1 MLSGMLL
8 EREKELGGLGDLL
21 AHLDSTGGKV
31 VLIRGEAGIG
41 KSALVGGFLEALDD
55 EAHAYLGFCDDLLVP
70 RPLDPFWD
78 MARDE
83 PSLKEPLDDGDRPG
97 VLEAVLDLLSR
108 TLRPTVMVIEDTH
121 WADEATLDAIKYI
134 GRRVGRTN
142 GLLMLTYRDGE
153 VDYDHPLRG
162 VIGDL
167 PPQDVARIQLGG
179 LSLASVS
186 SIIGDS
192 EIDPRVV
199 LDATNGNPFLVTEMA
214 STDGDAVSAS
224 LQDSVMARVQKLSP
238 AAREMLKTISVIPEP
253 IPGLDV
259 LGLTGATEDRLDE
272 CVRRGL
278 LDTESGFVGFRHDLI
293 RRTIESTLTA
303 SERVAANQL
312 VLDGLPDETYD
323 THPCLIIHCAV
334 EANDIAR
341 VVDLAPRSARYAVS
355 MGSHRLA
362 VEDFRQLAPHL
373 ELLAADDKGPILED
387 WAREEFLIDNN
398 DEAIELNH
406 LALRHYR
413 ERGNV
418 SAESRILA
426 QAAHF
431 YENDGQRDQAEELAR
446 RAVDVL
452 GKNPNGSDLARAL
465 EVNAYLNTMAG
476 NVSIVPELVERTLEA
491 GGSDIDE
498 RILIRSLN
506 HRGIVANIAN
516 YPEGKSSLDEAWK
529 RAEAAEQWYEE
540 SRALFNHAW
549 AAVEFRD
556 LAIASDYVRRSI
568 ASAARHEL
576 PALEVYAEAMHARI
590 LELEGKWVQA
600 EDLARDLSDSWAL
613 SQMVALPILGVLEA
627 RTGRDSARATLT
639 QAWEMAVVADENQ
652 RLVPAAA
659 ALAEHAWIA
668 GDVEMPVSE
677 FKKVMT
683 EELDKGF
690 RYSPGAIAFW
700 LWKLGELEKAPDGIA
715 EPYRLVIEGKPRQAA
730 AIWEKK
736 GVPYERGL
744 ALTHGSEK
752 DRLKALEVFE
762 TLGATAVASKLR
774 KALRAEGVAVPR
786 GKGRDTRRHAAG
798 LTARQAEVLA
808 LLDEDLSNTEIADRL
823 FVSPRTVENHV
834 SAVLMKLD
842 SSTRDE
848 AVARARGDG
857 LLPIHG

>member
-1 MLSGMLL
+1 MLSGVLL
-8 EREKELGGLGDLL
+8 ERETELGVLEGLL

-41 KSALVGGFLEALDD
+41 KSALVGGFLERLDD
-55 EAHAYLGFCDDLLVP
+55 EAHIQLGFCDDLLVP

-78 MARDE
+78 MAREE

-121 WADEATLDAIKYI
+121 WADEATLDAIKYV

-142 GLLMLTYRDGE
+142 GLVVLTYRDGE

-167 PPQDVARIQLGG
+167 PPQNVARVQLAG
-179 LSLASVS
+179 LSLASVA

-192 EIDPRVV
+192 EIDPRIV
-199 LDATNGNPFLVTEMA
+199 LNATRGNPFLVTEMA
-214 STDGDAVSAS
+214 STAGDAVSAS
-224 LQDSVMARVQKLSP
+224 LQDSVMARVQKLS
-238 AAREMLKTISVIPEP
+238 AGAREMLKTISVIPEP

-278 LDTESGFVGFRHDLI
+278 LDTEGGFVGFRHDLI
-293 RRTIESTLTA
+293 RRTIESTLTS
-303 SERVAANQL
+303 SERVAANGL
-312 VLDGLPDETYD
+312 VLDGLPAETYE

-334 EANDIAR
+334 EANDIDR

-373 ELLAADDKGPILED
+373 ARLAPDDKGAILEE
-387 WAREEFLIDNN
+387 WAHEEFVVDNTT
-398 DEAIELNH
+398 EAIELND
-406 LALRHYR
+406 LALLHYR
-413 ERGNV
+413 ENGDK
-418 SAESRILA
+418 SAESRVLA

-431 YENDGQRDQAEELAR
+431 FENAGQRERAEDLAR
-446 RAVDVL
+446 QAVDVL
-452 GKNPNGSDLARAL
+452 GKNPGGADLARAL

-476 NVSIVPELVERTLEA
+476 NVAVVPELVDRTLEA
-491 GGSDIDE
+491 GGPDIDE

-516 YPEGKSSLDEAWK
+516 YPDGRASLDEAWK

-556 LAIASDYVRRSI
+556 LPIASDYIRRGI

-590 LELEGKWVQA
+590 LELEGKWADA

-639 QAWEMAVVADENQ
+639 RAWEMALVANENQ
-652 RLVPAAA
+652 RLAPAAA
-659 ALAEHAWIA
+659 AFAEHSWIYGGVEVPVA
-668 GDVEMPVSE
+668 GFER
-677 FKKVMT
+677 VMN

-700 LWKLGELEKAPDGIA
+700 LWKLGQLTEAPEGIA
-715 EPYRLVIEGKPRQAA
+715 EPYRLVIEGHHHEAA

-744 ALTHGSEK
+744 ALMHGDEK
-752 DRLKALEVFE
+752 ARLEALEIFE
-762 TLGATAVASKLR
+762 TLGAPAVAAKLR
-774 KALRAEGVAVPR
+774 KAMREDGVAVPR

-798 LTARQAEVLA
+798 LTARQAEVLQ
-808 LLDEDLSNTEIADRL
+808 LLDEDLTNIEIADRL

-848 AVARARGDG
+848 AVARARGEG
-857 LLPIHG
+857 LLPTHA